1 MFPISIIVCSH
12 NVLFCTKFIN
22 IQVYSKVSFATLIEI
37 LTLYYFH
44 LDEINIE
51 EKNTKTVIKIMNVR

>member
-1 MFPISIIVCSH
+1 MLIKI
-12 NVLFCTKFIN
+12 FCAKFIN

-51 EKNTKTVIKIMNVR
+51 EKNTKTVIKVMNVR